1 MLSTGSYLI
10 QSTLNS
16 LLMHSPLWR
25 LIPPIQVSGSLQM
38 AVDLWL
44 LEQYVSGN
52 HPPVLR
58 FYTWDPVAISLG
70 YHQRRWP
77 QRWEDLR
84 WQGMPIELVRRPTGG
99 RAVLHHGDLTY
110 MVVMSDPDAGEGTG
124 AKRSPLPGY
133 EAICEFLIAGWRS
146 LGVELRYG
154 QAGRGYRQ
162 TANCFATATGADLV
176 LPSGEKFIGSAQLR
190 RNGAVLQ
197 QGSMQ
202 LSPSPELFSEV
213 FGTEGRVHSGL
224 SVLSLPLEVLRER
237 AIASLVESVSSC
249 FGVQLIPQP
258 LSEGEWEDINC
269 WVNSDLVCG
278 EESEEGSAL

>member
-1 MLSTGSYLI
+1 
-10 QSTLNS
+10 
-16 LLMHSPLWR
+16 MHNPLWR
-25 LIPPIQVSGSLQM
+25 LIPPIQVNGSLQM

-44 LEQYVSGN
+44 LDQYVSGN

-58 FYTWDPVAISLG
+58 FYTWEPVAISLG
-70 YHQRRWP
+70 YHQRRSP
-77 QRWEDLR
+77 QRWENLSWD
-84 WQGMPIELVRRPTGG
+84 GMPIELVRRPTGG
-99 RAVLHHGDLTY
+99 RAVLHQGDLTY
-110 MVVMSDPDAGEGTG
+110 MVVMSDPDAGGGTG
-124 AKRSPLPGY
+124 AKRSAMPGY

-146 LGVELRYG
+146 LGVELQYG
-154 QAGRGYRQ
+154 QARRGYHQ

-202 LSPSPELFSEV
+202 LNPSPELFSEV

-224 SVLSLPLEVLRER
+224 PVLSLPLEVIRER
-237 AIASLVESVSSC
+237 AIASLVESASRC

-258 LSEGEWEDINC
+258 LSEREWEKINC
-269 WVNSDLVCG
+269 LGNPNWVCG
-278 EESEEGSAL
+278 EDSQEGSEL

>member
-1 MLSTGSYLI
+1 M
-10 QSTLNS
+10 
-16 LLMHSPLWR
+16 
-25 LIPPIQVSGSLQM
+25 QM
-38 AVDLWL
+38 AIDLWL

-77 QRWEDLR
+77 QRWENLM

-99 RAVLHHGDLTY
+99 RAVLHQGDLTY
-110 MVVMSDPDAGEGTG
+110 MVVMSAPDAGEGTG
-124 AKRSPLPGY
+124 AKRSPVPGY

-146 LGVELRYG
+146 LGVELQYG
-154 QAGRGYRQ
+154 RAGRGYRQ

-202 LSPSPELFSEV
+202 LNPSPELFSEV
-213 FGTEGRVHSGL
+213 FGASGRVQGL
-224 SVLSLPLEVLRER
+224 PVLSLPLEGFRER
-237 AIASLVESVSSC
+237 AIASLVESASGC
-249 FGVQLIPQP
+249 FKVQLIPQP
-258 LSEGEWEDINC
+258 LSEGEWEEINRFS
-269 WVNSDLVCG
+269 NPDLGCG
-278 EESEEGSAL
+278 KDSEDGSGFL